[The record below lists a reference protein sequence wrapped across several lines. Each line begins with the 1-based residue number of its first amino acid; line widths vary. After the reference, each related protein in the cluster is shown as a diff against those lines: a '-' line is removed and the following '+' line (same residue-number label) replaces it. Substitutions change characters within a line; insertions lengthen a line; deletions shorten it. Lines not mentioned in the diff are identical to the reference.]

1 LKRTLLALFL
11 CIGLV
16 LPAIAVAGHLTPS
29 SARKLATRGQ
39 REICEREPACR
50 ATHIGACS
58 RVSDSKF
65 RCRATETLGKSPNLR
80 TCRFNA
86 IVSLFVH
93 TFRVRDGY
101 IHCYNP
107 QGELVAEGE
116 VTHVHPV

>member
-1 LKRTLLALFL
+1 MKRTLLALFL

-16 LPAIAVAGHLTPS
+16 LPAMAVAGHLTPS
-29 SARKLATRGQ
+29 FAKHLAKRGQ

-50 ATHIGACS
+50 SSHIGACA
-58 RVSDSKF
+58 RVSDNKF
-65 RCRATETLGKSPNLR
+65 HCRATETLGKSPNLR
-80 TCRFNA
+80 ICKFNA
-86 IVSLFVH
+86 TVALFIH

-101 IHCYNP
+101 IHCYNQ